1 MFSFYTYINKETMS
15 YFRVGSRVKIVSD
28 NENYANYIDKT
39 LVVTY
44 SGVGGLGYDDGI
56 HPQKLMDFKTLE
68 GEDFPFSLYEYEVEK
83 I

>member
-1 MFSFYTYINKETMS
+1 MLSFYNNINKETMS
-15 YFRVGSRVKIVSD
+15 IFRVGSKVKIVSD
-28 NENYANYIDKT
+28 NENYADYIDKT

-44 SGVGGLGYDDGI
+44 SAVGGLGYDDCM

-68 GEDFPFSLYEYEVEK
+68 GEDFPFALYEYEVEK